1 MRPASARA
9 ACRSPFPEFTHPL
22 LGNKVAQLN
31 FTQVALQSTS
41 FPGIVWPRVQNIL
54 EILVKHI
61 TRGSFGLMLI
71 ATIVGFSAAV
81 AQSPATG
88 AGPST
93 ASAMRDGQHDFDFTI
108 GKWKT
113 HITRLQN
120 PLSGSAAWIKMEG
133 TKLERKIWN
142 GRAHLEEIEADGP
155 TGHFEGLTLFLYDPQ
170 ARQWSQTFASS
181 KDGTLGKPL
190 IGEFKNGRGEFFG
203 QDTFKGR
210 TILVRAT
217 WSDITHDSHKFEQ
230 AFSDDGGRTWET
242 NFIAMLTREKA
253 TGESE

>member
-1 MRPASARA
+1 MDAPSS
-9 ACRSPFPEFTHPL
+9 RSL
-22 LGNKVAQLN
+22 YKVAQQN
-31 FTQVALQSTS
+31 FAQVALQSSS
-41 FPGIVWPRVQNIL
+41 FPGIIWPRVQNIL

-61 TRGSFGLMLI
+61 TRGLFGLMLI
-71 ATIVGFSAAV
+71 ATIVGYSAAV
-81 AQSPATG
+81 AQSPAAG
-88 AGPST
+88 AEPAT

-203 QDTFKGR
+203 QDTFKDR

-242 NFIAMLTREKA
+242 NFIALLTREKTA
-253 TGESE
+253 GESE